1 MDELT
6 VVECV
11 SICSGVLKSGGIARL
26 LCRSVVL
33 LLFLLVLPLHVVCIY
48 TD

>member
-11 SICSGVLKSGGIARL
+11 SIGSGVLKRGGIARL
-26 LCRSVVL
+26 LCSSVVL
-33 LLFLLVLPLHVVCIY
+33 LLLLLLLPLHVENID